1 MTSTPPDSAIPP
13 AAGAPIAVLLNPTAG
28 RGRFRSSVPAV
39 LETLRTAGS
48 AVQILTATSAEA
60 ALSAARAAVEAGAG
74 ALVVGGG
81 DGTVNLGLQAVA
93 GTGVALGAIPMGTG
107 NDIVREVG
115 LPSDPIAAAQ
125 VVADALRTGR
135 CRRVDLARV
144 VPAVGPPRWFG
155 GVLGAG
161 FDAMVNERANR
172 MRFPRGTRRYDVAIV
187 AELVRL
193 KPRPYTLRLD
203 GVEHRLHAVL
213 VAIGNTPAY
222 GGGMRI
228 CPAADATDGLLD
240 IVVAGPISRTTLIR
254 IKPRVYAGTHV
265 SHPMVT
271 SYRARVVEID
281 AEGITAYVDGERTSP
296 LPVTVSAVPGA
307 LTLLG

>member
-1 MTSTPPDSAIPP
+1 VTSTPPDSAIPP

-48 AVQILTATSAEA
+48 AVQILTASSAEA

-74 ALVVGGG
+74 ALVVAGG

-115 LPSDPIAAAQ
+115 LPSDPIAAAEM
-125 VVADALRTGR
+125 VADALRTGR
-135 CRRVDLARV
+135 RRRVDLARM
-144 VPAVGPPRWFG
+144 VPAVGPSRWFG

-172 MRFPRGTRRYDVAIV
+172 MRFPRGARRYDVAIV

-193 KPRPYTLRLD
+193 QPRPYTLRLD

-213 VAIGNTPAY
+213 VAVGNTPAY

-228 CPAADATDGLLD
+228 CPAADVTDGLLD
-240 IVVAGPISRTTLIR
+240 IVIAGPISRTTLIR

-296 LPVTVSAVPGA
+296 LPVTVTAVPGA

>member
-1 MTSTPPDSAIPP
+1 VTSTPPDSAIPP

-48 AVQILTATSAEA
+48 AVQILTASSAEA

-74 ALVVGGG
+74 ALVVAGG

-115 LPSDPIAAAQ
+115 LPSDPIAAAEM
-125 VVADALRTGR
+125 VADALRTGR
-135 CRRVDLARV
+135 RRRVDLARM
-144 VPAVGPPRWFG
+144 VPAVGPSRWFG

-172 MRFPRGTRRYDVAIV
+172 MRFPRGARHYDVAIV

-193 KPRPYTLRLD
+193 QPRPYTLRLD

-213 VAIGNTPAY
+213 VAVGNTPAY

-228 CPAADATDGLLD
+228 CPAADVTDGLLD
-240 IVVAGPISRTTLIR
+240 IVIAGPISRTTLIR

-296 LPVTVSAVPGA
+296 LPVTVTAVPGA